1 MSELV
6 SRAQANAV
14 FGVGLPVL
22 AVFVAL
28 VLWKR
33 QRSWARLLA
42 VAGTLTGVLWWS
54 FNAILDRTGP
64 ESVLGLAGG
73 TGLFVVAGI
82 VLGVLLRRTD
92 VLP

>member
-1 MSELV
+1 MAELV

-22 AVFVAL
+22 AGFVAL

-33 QRSWARLLA
+33 QRSWAWLLA
-42 VAGTLTGVLWWS
+42 VAGTLTGVLWWT
-54 FNAILDRTGP
+54 FNAILDQTGP
-64 ESVLGLAGG
+64 ESVGGLALCAL
-73 TGLFVVAGI
+73 LFIGAGI
-82 VLGVLLRRTD
+82 GLGVLLRRTD